1 MEFSLFLQQLVNALV
16 LGSTYALVALG
27 LTMIVGVL
35 DILSF
40 AHVEITMLGAY
51 AALISIV
58 GLKLPF
64 ALVLGV
70 STLVG
75 GMLSVPL
82 YVISFRFVD
91 KSVWTAAS
99 ISTMGFG
106 IVLTTAASRIWGT
119 DQMHIPDQMS
129 AVTFSAGRITVS
141 LSHLVIILTASLIMI
156 AMHLFLKRT
165 RTGKA
170 IRTVAE
176 SYSTASL
183 LGIHVEKIIA
193 ITVIISGF
201 LAGATGVLTSFA
213 YHTITPFIGF
223 NLLIKGLTGMVLGG
237 MGNVYG
243 AMIGGVI
250 VGFLETM
257 AVNYW
262 SAIYQDAL
270 VFAALMA
277 VLMFRPAGLLGVRIQ
292 ERG

>member
-51 AALISIV
+51 AALISII
-58 GLKLPF
+58 GLRLPF
-64 ALVLGV
+64 GLVLGV

-170 IRTVAE
+170 IRAVAE